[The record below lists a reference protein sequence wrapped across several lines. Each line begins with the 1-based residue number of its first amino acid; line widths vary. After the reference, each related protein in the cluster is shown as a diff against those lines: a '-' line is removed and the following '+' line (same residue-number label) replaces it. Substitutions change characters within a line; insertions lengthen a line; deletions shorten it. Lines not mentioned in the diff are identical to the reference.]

1 METKPDPLI
10 DSSLIYQ
17 QTADANPISI
27 ADMARKRNEGK
38 EQAIQAILEKTNY
51 KDVMEEFVQSTS
63 YNILCLRIDSDVSV
77 DLDKFTFDEIQE
89 AVHDV
94 YTHNEYKENN
104 MVVWTYGKHGKVD
117 GKHFRKASWWLR
129 CLIDSW
135 WITVF
140 LYLATM
146 FIVFTTPSCRCN
158 EDSCDNIS
166 TFCLVIRFICVSC
179 GLWFSIGFLIY
190 SIITKFKYKT
200 DDPLN
205 PKSGILIHY
214 HHDGEI

>member
-10 DSSLIYQ
+10 DPSLIYQ
-17 QTADANPISI
+17 QTADTNPISI
-27 ADMARKRNEGK
+27 ADMAKKRNEGK

-63 YNILCLRIDSDVSV
+63 RNNLCLRIDGNVSS

-89 AVHDV
+89 TVHDV

-104 MVVWTYGKHGKVD
+104 IVVWTYGKHGKVD

-129 CLIDSW
+129 CLIESW
-135 WITVF
+135 WITF
-140 LYLATM
+140 FIYLVTI
-146 FIVFTTPSCRCN
+146 FVVFTTPSCMCN

-166 TFCLVIRFICVSC
+166 TICSAIRLTGMIC
-179 GLWFSIGFLIY
+179 GLWFSIGLCIY
-190 SIITKFKYKT
+190 SIITKFKYKV

-205 PKSGILIHY
+205 PKSGIFIHY
-214 HHDGEI
+214 RDDI